1 MTMFTT
7 YRGYAIEWID
17 YMECYRVYDLK
28 RPNWTVAYTD
38 DSIEKIKLE
47 IDKQIFKE
55 KVWLK

>member
-1 MTMFTT
+1 MTRFTT

-28 RPNWTVAYTD
+28 RPNWTVAYAD
-38 DSIEKIKLE
+38 DSIDRIKLE

-55 KVWLK
+55 KV